1 MTGMNATNGMHAM
14 QEETISILNRTSEL
28 DRVYTFIEEF
38 ASRYSIIE
46 RVRYKLHLA
55 IDEILANIIS
65 YAYTDEE
72 SHYIIIRLWIE
83 DEAVRIEFVDD
94 GVAYNPLLQP
104 EPKID
109 VPLEERQVGGLGIYL
124 VRKLMDAVEYRR
136 DIEKNHLII
145 SKSLH
150 GTNE

>member
-1 MTGMNATNGMHAM
+1 MTEMNATNGMHAM

-72 SHYIIIRLWIE
+72 SHHIIIRLWIE
-83 DEAVRIEFVDD
+83 DESVRIEFVDD

-136 DIEKNHLII
+136 DFEKNHLII

>member
-1 MTGMNATNGMHAM
+1 MTEMNATNGMHAM

-72 SHYIIIRLWIE
+72 SHHIIIRLWIE

-136 DIEKNHLII
+136 DFEKNHLII

-150 GTNE
+150 GANE

>member
-1 MTGMNATNGMHAM
+1 MMEMDVSNGMGVM
-14 QEETISILNRTSEL
+14 QEDTISILNLISEL
-28 DRVYTFIEEF
+28 ERVYTFIEEV
-38 ASRYSIIE
+38 ASRYSIVE

-65 YAYTDEE
+65 YAYTDDD
-72 SHYIIIRLWIE
+72 SHYIIIRFWIE
-83 DEAVRIEFVDD
+83 DETVRIEFVDD

-109 VPLEERQVGGLGIYL
+109 VPLEERQIGGLGIYL
-124 VRKLMDAVEYRR
+124 VRKLMDTVEYRR
-136 DIEKNHLII
+136 DSEKNHLVI

-150 GTNE
+150 GANE